1 MFKEMKTKLLGL
13 AILLLVTGRAV
24 AQDFKLN
31 KSSGILEIRELNNV
45 SIEGHSGNEIIFS
58 SQSSNRDRDERAK
71 GLRAISNM
79 GLEDNTGLGL
89 SVVDKG
95 STIEVR
101 QLKKMDGPDVKI
113 QVPKNVK
120 VAFYHTSP
128 HGHDI
133 EIKDFG
139 GEVEVS
145 SVHTGVVLSNATGP
159 INIKTVH
166 GDIDAVFPTEP
177 KSPISIESVHAHVDV
192 TLPADTKAN
201 IKLSTH
207 MGEILVDPSFKIEIE
222 KTGDMVRYSDK
233 VSGKINGGGIAIE
246 LSATHDNIYLRKK

>member
-1 MFKEMKTKLLGL
+1 MKIETLGL
-13 AILLLVTGRAV
+13 AVGLLVAGNLV

-31 KSSGILEIRELNNV
+31 KNSGTLEIRELNKV
-45 SIEGHSGNEIIFS
+45 TIEGYSGNEIIFS
-58 SQSSNRDRDERAK
+58 SGTSNRDRDERAK

-79 GLEDNTGLGL
+79 GLEDNTGIGI
-89 SVVDKG
+89 SVIDKG
-95 STIEVR
+95 NIIEVR
-101 QLKKMDGPDVKI
+101 QLKKMDGPEIKI

-128 HGHDI
+128 HGDDI
-133 EIKDFG
+133 EIKDFA

-145 SVHTGVVLSNATGP
+145 SVHAGVVLSNATGP
-159 INIKTVH
+159 INVKTVH
-166 GDIDAVFPTEP
+166 GDIDAIFATEP
-177 KSPISIESVHAHVDV
+177 KSPISMESVHAHVDV

-233 VSGKINGGGIAIE
+233 VSGKINGGGVAIN

>member
-1 MFKEMKTKLLGL
+1 MKIKFLGL
-13 AILLLVTGRAV
+13 AIVGLFMCGSLG

-31 KSSGILEIRELNNV
+31 KNTGTLEIRELNKV
-45 SIEGHSGNEIIFS
+45 TIEGYSGNEIIFS
-58 SQSSNRDRDERAK
+58 SENSNRERDERAK

-79 GLEDNTGLGL
+79 GLEDNTGIGI

-95 STIEVR
+95 NIIEVR
-101 QLKKMDGPDVKI
+101 QLKKMDGPHIKI

-128 HGHDI
+128 HGDDL
-133 EIKDFG
+133 EIKNFD

-145 SVHTGVVLSNATGP
+145 SVHAGVVLSNATGP
-159 INIKTVH
+159 VNIKTVH
-166 GDIDAVFPTEP
+166 GDIDAIFPTAP

-192 TLPADTKAN
+192 AIPVESKAN

-207 MGEILVDPSFKIEIE
+207 MGEILVDPAFKIEIE
-222 KTGDMVRYSDK
+222 RTGDMVKYSDK
-233 VSGKINGGGIAIE
+233 VSGKINGGGVAID